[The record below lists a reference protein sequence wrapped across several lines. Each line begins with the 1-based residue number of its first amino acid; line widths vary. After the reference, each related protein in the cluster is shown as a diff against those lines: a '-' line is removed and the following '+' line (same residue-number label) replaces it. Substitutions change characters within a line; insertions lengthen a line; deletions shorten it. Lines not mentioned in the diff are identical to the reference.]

1 MQGESHVTV
10 SSKEPM
16 RDIYI
21 FRKRAFLNSAS
32 TNHTSHILAFVES
45 SHDGAYE
52 YGTNVVHIGDCKR
65 AIMLEF
71 FLGNARY
78 RRLSLRKI
86 NLLIDVLTQFREALA
101 KEIAAI
107 EKGE

>member
-1 MQGESHVTV
+1 
-10 SSKEPM
+10 
-16 RDIYI
+16 
-21 FRKRAFLNSAS
+21 
-32 TNHTSHILAFVES
+32 
-45 SHDGAYE
+45 
-52 YGTNVVHIGDCKR
+52 
-65 AIMLEF
+65 MLEF